1 LEAVRD
7 PFYGVLDNVGGS
19 VLTRAF
25 EHVAPGGVLVS
36 IGNASLETS
45 TIDFEQARLRGADRH
60 IMVFTVADAS
70 YGPDLSYLAELVSF
84 GEPSP
89 QIGCRG
95 AWQQTAEAVDAVLER
110 RVHGKIVPD
119 LRA

>member
-1 LEAVRD
+1 VQTVTSWYSPWEA
-7 PFYGVLDNVGGS
+7 P
-19 VLTRAF
+19 
-25 EHVAPGGVLVS
+25 
-36 IGNASLETS
+36 
-45 TIDFEQARLRGADRH
+45 
-60 IMVFTVADAS
+60 S
-70 YGPDLSYLAELVSF
+70 YGPDLSYLVELVSF

-95 AWQQTAEAVDAVLER
+95 AWQQTAEAVDALLER